1 MTQTIDPVIKAKLD
15 SFVNFFKKN
24 YVFNKNGKIKSQ
36 KNNRY
41 FSNEEVYRNYSNIMS
56 SAGVDF
62 LTEEEFDEAIK
73 RMGPEEEP
81 VVNLEEY
88 IQEVIEEDKRFS
100 HNLTWTQIWSR
111 KPGTEGKLNSEIT
124 DVMNMILAKRVTDP
138 KLRAF
143 DVGDIDRTFRNF
155 VRKQKEEAFSV
166 LGDRI
171 KYDKSKQAFIGP
183 FLRKIHEHFK
193 IQESF
198 DIFALMM
205 CHWAWQVKRRVYNKK
220 VIWHIWI
227 NFFGPTGT
235 GKSWFIDKLSE
246 PFEEFYVGGAKISD
260 LLNETKE
267 VKKFTEAFI
276 VYFDELAINKRDA
289 AVFQENLSQDDIKTL
304 KSVLTSDKLQ
314 TRVYGTQEQMKRDIT
329 FTCISSANEHFYDV
343 VFDPETMRRY
353 FEFNCAREEIGT
365 DEELQSLNEY
375 LDKSIDF
382 WQAIDESREEGYWN
396 PNAKLGKKIWNIQ
409 KTYYPTKSSLTTMA
423 KYFDFVLDESIS
435 TMGSYKTYQDWCKSA
450 GYKSQKV
457 LDSWISE
464 VQRRWPNLIG
474 SDGKPHIKFTNESR
488 VDVVKSDKH
497 NVPEE
502 W

>member
-1 MTQTIDPVIKAKLD
+1 MTQNIDPVMKAKLD
-15 SFVNFFKKN
+15 SFVTFFKKN
-24 YVFNKNGKIKSQ
+24 YEFNKNGKIKSQ

-41 FSNEEVYRNYSNIMS
+41 FSAQEVYRNYSNIMS

-62 LTEEEFDEAIK
+62 LTEDEFEEAIR
-73 RMGPEEEP
+73 RMSPEEEP
-81 VVNLEEY
+81 VVNLEDY
-88 IQEVIEEDKRFS
+88 IQEVIEQDGRFT
-100 HNLTWTQIWSR
+100 HNLTWSQIWSH
-111 KPGTEGKLNSEIT
+111 KPGTDGKLNSEIT

-166 LGDRI
+166 LGNRI
-171 KYDKSKQAFIGP
+171 KFDKTKQSTIQP
-183 FLRKIHEHFK
+183 FLRKIYDHFQ

-198 DIFALMM
+198 EIFALMM

-220 VIWHIWI
+220 VIWHIWL

-235 GKSWFIDKLSE
+235 GKSWFIDKLSA

-343 VFDPETMRRY
+343 IFDPETMRRY

-365 DEELQSLNEY
+365 DEELKSLNEY
-375 LDKSIDF
+375 LEKSLDF
-382 WQAIDESREEGYWN
+382 WKAIDENREEGYWN
-396 PNAKLGKKIWNIQ
+396 PNAKIGKKVWNIQ

-423 KYFDFVLDESIS
+423 KYFDLVLDESIS
-435 TMGSYKTYQDWCKSA
+435 TMDSYNTYQNWCKSA

-464 VQRRWPNLIG
+464 VQRRWPHLIG
-474 SDGKPHIKFTNESR
+474 SDGKPHIKFTNEST
-488 VDVVKSDKH
+488 VDVPKK
-497 NVPEE
+497 NKANPPEN